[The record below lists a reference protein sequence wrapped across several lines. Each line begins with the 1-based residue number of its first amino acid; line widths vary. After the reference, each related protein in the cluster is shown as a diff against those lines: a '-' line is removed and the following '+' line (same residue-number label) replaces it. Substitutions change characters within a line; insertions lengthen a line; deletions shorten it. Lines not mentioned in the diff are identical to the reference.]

1 VLAMATRRQVHTAP
15 GDAWGPLPPHA
26 TAPRKPAFVRWLER
40 ALVVLGIVCLGYYAY
55 ASAETLL
62 YQTYEN
68 RELDAILSSR
78 AEVGDPGSGVR
89 GPGSAGSAGSESAR
103 GSRVPDRGPRRLSP
117 GATVGRI
124 EIPRLRVSAIIK
136 VGTDA
141 RTLQLAVGHIPG
153 TALPGEPGNVGL
165 AGHRDTFFRRLRNI
179 KPEDEIHVTTPEGS
193 FSYRVE
199 RTDVVEP
206 ADVWVL
212 EPTDYSAL
220 TLVTCY
226 PFTYIGS
233 APQRFIVRAQLSSGT
248 DESRSEAKDS
258 PQTKD

>member
-1 VLAMATRRQVHTAP
+1 VFA
-15 GDAWGPLPPHA
+15 
-26 TAPRKPAFVRWLER
+26 RWLER
-40 ALVVLGIVCLGYYAY
+40 VLLVFGIVCLGYYTY

-68 RELDAILSSR
+68 RELDAILSARTPGSG
-78 AEVGDPGSGVR
+78 VGDPGSEST
-89 GPGSAGSAGSESAR
+89 PGSR
-103 GSRVPDRGPRRLSP
+103 IPDSRSLRLSN
-117 GATVGRI
+117 GVTVGRI

-136 VGTDA
+136 AGTDA

-179 KPEDEIHVTTPEGS
+179 RPDDEIRVTTPERV

-199 RTDVVEP
+199 RTNIVAP
-206 ADVWVL
+206 NDVWVL
-212 EPTDYSAL
+212 DPTDYSAL

-233 APQRFIVRAQLSSGT
+233 APQRFIVRAQL
-248 DESRSEAKDS
+248 DR
-258 PQTKD
+258 